1 MWDANTGN
9 RYFQGY
15 IDQSGLRELVHILHQ
30 KINPAFVE
38 RWKPK
43 TNTFHIPYGEMSITL
58 DDIDTLIGITGG
70 RSVRQPPTVDD
81 PTALVLRTL
90 GVTRRAAMDE
100 LEQVQGTSVRLERLR
115 ANFSLVTDAETDA

>member
-1 MWDANTGN
+1 
-9 RYFQGY
+9 
-15 IDQSGLRELVHILHQ
+15 VHISHQ
-30 KINPAFVE
+30 KINGILVYAFVE

-58 DDIDTLIGITGG
+58 DDVDTLIGITGG

-115 ANFSLVTDAETDA
+115 ANFSRVTDAETEA